1 MGVPE
6 LNRSQGF
13 SFTKQMPYPLTRQIS
28 LNLRPIAFGA
38 QHSCQM
44 PLYHSRLIPTAQQ
57 RKVGSIGDERKACH
71 RGGGGRD
78 YVANYLESPLSLAN
92 HQSRHVSV
100 TLESMDE
107 N

>member
-44 PLYHSRLIPTAQQ
+44 PLYHPRLIPTAQQ
-57 RKVGSIGDERKACH
+57 RKVGSIGDERKACQ
-71 RGGGGRD
+71 RGEGGPGLRCQ
-78 YVANYLESPLSLAN
+78 LLGISLK
-92 HQSRHVSV
+92 SRKPSV
-100 TLESMDE
+100 TPCQCDLGI
-107 N
+107 NG